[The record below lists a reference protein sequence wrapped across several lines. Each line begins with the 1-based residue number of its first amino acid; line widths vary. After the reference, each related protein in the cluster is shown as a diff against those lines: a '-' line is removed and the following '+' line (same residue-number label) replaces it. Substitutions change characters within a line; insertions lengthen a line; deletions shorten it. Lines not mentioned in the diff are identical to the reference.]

1 MYPHGAAVPMNEDDF
16 CEQKQS
22 DYWDIL
28 IHVRTARMSTS
39 VAWSIHVRKMGVEE
53 KTQTPAHLC
62 REMQDKLATA
72 EGVWLPVGVGGSGS
86 KFHSRVLWFWLHL
99 TAGS

>member
-28 IHVRTARMSTS
+28 IRVRTAHTSTS
-39 VAWSIHVRKMGVEE
+39 VARPIQVRRMGIEE
-53 KTQTPAHLC
+53 KTQIPAHLC
-62 REMQDKLATA
+62 REIEDKLATA
-72 EGVWLPVGVGGSGS
+72 EGVWLPKGVGGSGS
-86 KFHSRVLWFWLHL
+86 KFRPRVLWFWLHL